1 MKRIC
6 SKLNLKSR
14 QSGIDMRFKKIEGTA
29 MSIRYRSWKRKLL
42 IHFQILSQWVPLI
55 RLRLTSKS
63 NCHPLICQKPN
74 QILQPRRLVRLGWGL
89 RWKNSVTFIPQTWV
103 QSGIVLRFNYSIRIV
118 GKYSRM
124 PWTVIK
130 VFSSKVKKIGNNTSK
145 KDRNSFKTSKENI
158 KRNKKE
164 EELPEWV
171 TVMRFYNKHKK
182 K

>member
-1 MKRIC
+1 
-6 SKLNLKSR
+6 
-14 QSGIDMRFKKIEGTA
+14 
-29 MSIRYRSWKRKLL
+29 
-42 IHFQILSQWVPLI
+42 
-55 RLRLTSKS
+55 
-63 NCHPLICQKPN
+63 
-74 QILQPRRLVRLGWGL
+74 
-89 RWKNSVTFIPQTWV
+89 VTFIPQTWV

-164 EELPEWV
+164 EELPE
-171 TVMRFYNKHKK
+171 
-182 K
+182 